1 MLIKYCLIKTQKR
14 SLLFLFRK
22 IPSSVASVAM
32 IVASSRLLKNVY
44 VDELARQKIDEKAE
58 FIIINELFESIF
70 NAARASKLVFQQPA

>member
-1 MLIKYCLIKTQKR
+1 
-14 SLLFLFRK
+14 
-22 IPSSVASVAM
+22 M